1 MAIIFIMLIFCI
13 LEHIAL
19 LAAQMLFS
27 CCLEYGYFGLYTIS
41 SSAMLNNLLLV
52 GVLSDKLKYIYMFM

>member
-1 MAIIFIMLIFCI
+1 MLCFCI

-19 LAAQMLFS
+19 LAAQMLLS
-27 CCLEYGYFGLYTIS
+27 CCLEYSYFGLYALN

-52 GVLSDKLKYIYMFM
+52 GVLSNKLKYIYMLM